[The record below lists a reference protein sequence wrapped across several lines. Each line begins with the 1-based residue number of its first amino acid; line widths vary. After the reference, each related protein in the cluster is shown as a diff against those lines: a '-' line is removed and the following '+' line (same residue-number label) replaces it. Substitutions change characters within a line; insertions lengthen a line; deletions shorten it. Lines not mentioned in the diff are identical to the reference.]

1 MSVVSDPFGLAR
13 ASADLLAA
21 RTGVERHDV
30 ALVLGSG
37 WTPAADSLGEI
48 VADIPLVELGGFP
61 ESTVAGHGSS
71 VRSIRA
77 GGKRILRNRR
87 LCPGRDR
94 NIDDV
99 DLRVVEDLGD
109 RCSNLRDAVLLRR
122 PLGARAPVVAGGRVH
137 GTDRGGA

>member
-61 ESTVAGHGSS
+61 ESTVAGHRSS

-77 GGKRILRNRR
+77 RGKRIL
-87 LCPGRDR
+87 P
-94 NIDDV
+94 
-99 DLRVVEDLGD
+99 
-109 RCSNLRDAVLLRR
+109 
-122 PLGARAPVVAGGRVH
+122 
-137 GTDRGGA
+137 